1 MERREKNWKVLKAR
15 RLIDG
20 KGGEVP
26 EDACVVIEGP
36 RIHAVGAAKDLRF
49 PRGAE
54 EIALPDCTLM
64 PGLLDIHLHTS
75 AYNILTFQNP
85 GWPTSKPPR
94 SSRCSMRSCTPRCV
108 SSRDSPL

>member
-36 RIHAVGAAKDLRF
+36 RIHAVGAAKD
-49 PRGAE
+49 
-54 EIALPDCTLM
+54 
-64 PGLLDIHLHTS
+64 
-75 AYNILTFQNP
+75 
-85 GWPTSKPPR
+85 
-94 SSRCSMRSCTPRCV
+94 
-108 SSRDSPL
+108 